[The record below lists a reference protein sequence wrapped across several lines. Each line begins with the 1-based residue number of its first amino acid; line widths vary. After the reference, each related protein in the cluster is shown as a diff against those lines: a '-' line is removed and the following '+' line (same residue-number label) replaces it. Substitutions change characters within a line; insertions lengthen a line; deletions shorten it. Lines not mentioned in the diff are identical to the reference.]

1 MHRELLI
8 RWNYEVISISEDSG
22 SEGARKKEVEKA
34 EKEKSKESQNQAEIT
49 GEADYSKMLNKK
61 ILEEES
67 RNVLKQ
73 GGKMQTRASEI
84 LTNDSELAIAMKI
97 SMKDS
102 ESAIQLRSKG
112 KVGENL
118 WSNLE
123 KSAQKRLIL
132 ERERR
137 SNSKDQDNSIKQT
150 ESLKET

>member
-1 MHRELLI
+1 M
-8 RWNYEVISISEDSG
+8 NYEPIVHN
-22 SEGARKKEVEKA
+22 EKR
-34 EKEKSKESQNQAEIT
+34 
-49 GEADYSKMLNKK
+49 
-61 ILEEES
+61 LEEES

-102 ESAIQLRSKG
+102 ESAMQLRSKG